1 MAFRTRGG
9 HQVDGMAI
17 LAGGAAMVF
26 AVPVAAPGVT
36 QVKNGRTPGA
46 CVMALTACH
55 ASEQA
60 RVEGR
65 VGVTGRAGCGERL
78 KYIVDVTAGT
88 G

>member
-1 MAFRTRGG
+1 
-9 HQVDGMAI
+9 
-17 LAGGAAMVF
+17 MVF
-26 AVPVAAPGVT
+26 AVPIAAPGVA

-46 CVMALTACH
+46 CIVAFTACQPC
-55 ASEQA
+55 EQA